1 VVVALASEKP
11 LPSRGDEGSIW
22 RWGRRSAMG
31 GPAWVRR
38 PTKDRHGGG
47 GAGLG
52 WEGWRW
58 VRVYAR
64 DCDYCR
70 SLYFESEQNDTRV
83 EDRWAVSPRSA
94 GRLPNR
100 FMF

>member
-1 VVVALASEKP
+1 MV
-11 LPSRGDEGSIW
+11 GSA
-22 RWGRRSAMG
+22 G
-31 GPAWVRR
+31 VRR

-64 DCDYCR
+64 DCDDCMR
-70 SLYFESEQNDTRV
+70 RLSKTVFRV
-83 EDRWAVSPRSA
+83 RAERHTC
-94 GRLPNR
+94 
-100 FMF
+100 